1 MLRITYGNLPNMAQ
15 ERRWATPYEISKNSV
30 GMYPTLDEPEDLPGE
45 VWNLRE
51 KGRKLKH

>member
-1 MLRITYGNLPNMAQ
+1 MAQ